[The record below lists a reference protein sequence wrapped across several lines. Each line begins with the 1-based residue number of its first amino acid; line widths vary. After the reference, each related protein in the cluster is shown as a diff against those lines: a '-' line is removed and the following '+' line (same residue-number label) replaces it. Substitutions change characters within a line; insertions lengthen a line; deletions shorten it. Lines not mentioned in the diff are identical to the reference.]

1 MAKPTAEKTP
11 KADGTVLPTTSEEF
25 AEFLTDD
32 ARVAEVFG
40 PDSNAQDRLDFFT
53 EYTEKATTAGNIATQ
68 VTTEVTASVT
78 DWLKDHAD
86 KTERPDLSA
95 VASDIA
101 DSVVRSVKAETP
113 ALSAAKSATYNP
125 KAMGA
130 SIDDMFDSSADYFK
144 TIWHRTD
151 PSDAIREKRTTV
163 HNAFSESVPSE
174 GGFLV
179 PERLRSELLRVALET
194 SIVRPRARVIPMES
208 LRVPFPAIDSTS
220 NVSSVFGG
228 VIGYWTEEGATL
240 TASSA
245 KFRRLVLEAKKL
257 TAYTQVPNELISD
270 SAISFGAFIDTI
282 FPEALAFYEDIA
294 FFGGSGAGEPQGFL
308 NATAAISITKETGQA
323 ANTIVWENLVKMYAR
338 MLPTSLSRAVWV
350 ASINTFPELATM
362 ALSVGTGGSAI
373 WLNNGA
379 QGPPMTILGRP
390 VIFTEKA
397 NTLGAA
403 GDINFVDF
411 GFYLIGDRQVMS
423 ARSSEDFKFQTDE
436 TAFRIIERLDGRP
449 WLDSAITP
457 QNNSDTLSPF
467 VKIAVRA

>member
-1 MAKPTAEKTP
+1 MTDPAPNATAAGAGSIPSTP
-11 KADGTVLPTTSEEF
+11 EEF

-32 ARVAEVFG
+32 NRVSALFG
-40 PDSNAQDRLDFFT
+40 PDSDTQERVDFFT
-53 EYTEKATTAGNIATQ
+53 EYNEKINKAGNIADQVTTQ
-68 VTTEVTASVT
+68 VTADVTE
-78 DWLKDHAD
+78 WLKENAD

-95 VASDIA
+95 VAGDMA
-101 DSVVRSVKAETP
+101 KQVVRQLQPGKAGGAE
-113 ALSAAKSATYNP
+113 KSATYNP

-130 SIDDMFDSSADYFK
+130 SIDDMFEDSADYFK
-144 TIWHRTD
+144 TIWHNADGNAPGVGDKRT
-151 PSDAIREKRTTV
+151 AIR
-163 HNAFSESVPSE
+163 NAFSESVPSE

-179 PERLRSELLRVALET
+179 PERLRSELLRVSLET

-208 LRVPFPAIDSTS
+208 LRVPFPAIDSTT
-220 NVSSVFGG
+220 NATSVFGG

-240 TASSA
+240 TESSA

-257 TAYTQVPNELISD
+257 TAYTEVPNELISD
-270 SAISFGAFIDTI
+270 SAISFGAFIDDI
-282 FPEALAFYEDIA
+282 FPEALAWYEDIA

-308 NATAAISITKETGQA
+308 NATATISITKETGQA
-323 ANTIVWENLVKMYAR
+323 ANTIVWENLIKAYAR
-338 MLPTSLSRAVWV
+338 MLPSSLGRAVWV
-350 ASINTFPELATM
+350 ASNDTFPELATM

-423 ARSSEDFKFQTDE
+423 ARSSEDFLFQTDE

-457 QNNSDTLSPF
+457 QNAGDTLSPF
-467 VKIAVRA
+467 VNIAVRA